1 MSAIAC
7 ILHVNINCRDFA
19 RSLAFYQSLG
29 FRVVTEFP
37 EAEYS
42 DVAPGLGIG
51 RHRMKGV
58 LMAIGDDDNPTYL
71 DLLEWIEPQQAEV
84 HPQQA
89 TDFGIQR
96 IAFLTTDLDADLDR
110 LRDLDIATLAGP
122 ILVEAAPGNKARFV
136 CFRDPDGNL
145 LELVGN

>member
-19 RSLAFYQSLG
+19 RSLAFYESIG
-29 FRVVTEFP
+29 FRIVTDFP

-42 DVAPGLGIG
+42 DVGPGLGVG

-58 LMAIGDDDNPTYL
+58 LMAIGADDNPTYL
-71 DLLEWIEPQQAEV
+71 DLLEWLEPRQTDVQ
-84 HPQQA
+84 PRQA

-96 IAFLTTDLDADLDR
+96 IAFLTNDLDADIRR
-110 LRDLDIATLAGP
+110 LRNLGTAALAEP
-122 ILVEAAPGNKARFV
+122 ILVEASPGNKARFV

-145 LELVGN
+145 LELVGT